1 MSTGLDAIYEELKRL
16 QLEGMNRVFIEDST
30 VALLQPLRQKQP
42 EASARPTVMI
52 DLPTTTKAPDLARP
66 AAPDKAPA
74 PKTKPLSEPAPTVE
88 LPEGDAATQLQW
100 LQASMENSPVCQEHL
115 REGEQVVFGSG
126 ATDATILFCGEAP
139 DENDA
144 TSGQPFSGKA
154 GELLTKILRAMGLE
168 RDAVYMTHILKW
180 RPEHDKPYGNRP
192 PTQAEMNYCLPYL
205 KAQIEIIQPKV
216 IVALGN
222 ATLPGLLGPDPD
234 RKMATI
240 RGSWQSLDGT
250 PLIFT
255 FQPSYLLFNDTLKTK
270 RIAWEDML
278 KVMQEIGL
286 SISEKQQNFF
296 LPK

>member
-42 EASARPTVMI
+42 EASVRPTVMI
-52 DLPTTTKAPDLARP
+52 DLPTAAEAADLARP

-74 PKTKPLSEPAPTVE
+74 PKTKPLPELAPTVE
-88 LPEGDAATQLQW
+88 LPQGDAVTQLQW

-115 REGEQVVFGSG
+115 REGEQLVFGCG
-126 ATDATILFCGEAP
+126 APDATILFCGEAP

-144 TSGQPFSGKA
+144 TTGQPFSGKA

-168 RDAVYMTHILKW
+168 RDTVYMTHILKW

-234 RKMATI
+234 RKMAAI
-240 RGSWQSLDGT
+240 RGSWQSLGGT